1 MMTQIAAV
9 IPVCQEEVK
18 CARTAA
24 ISACSPATQTFAN
37 AIERAMTSANGSSS
51 CASSLRAG
59 DPMRGVGGK
68 KGLIPVQA
76 KAILQD
82 TYLLACMQTHTYS
95 TGEKAP
101 EPERNLME
109 ACTGASLICSF
120 LQKSLH
126 IRITQ
131 NMSVMCIQNPYDTS
145 VICPLLQRRTHA
157 HAHTR
162 AHAHTHT

>member
-1 MMTQIAAV
+1 MTQIAAV

-101 EPERNLME
+101 EPESNLME
-109 ACTGASLICSF
+109 ACT
-120 LQKSLH
+120 
-126 IRITQ
+126 T
-131 NMSVMCIQNPYDTS
+131 
-145 VICPLLQRRTHA
+145 
-157 HAHTR
+157 
-162 AHAHTHT
+162 HTHTHTHTHKHKHTHTCIHAYIYTAPGRRRQSPNEI

>member
-1 MMTQIAAV
+1 MTQIAAV

-82 TYLLACMQTHTYS
+82 TYLHACMQTHTH
-95 TGEKAP
+95 TNTHTH
-101 EPERNLME
+101 NL
-109 ACTGASLICSF
+109 SL
-120 LQKSLH
+120 SL
-126 IRITQ
+126 
-131 NMSVMCIQNPYDTS
+131 SLS
-145 VICPLLQRRTHA
+145 
-157 HAHTR
+157 
-162 AHAHTHT
+162 HTHTYTHTHTL